1 MEVVTR
7 DERSTA
13 EKPEVA
19 AEAAGLEGRPAG
31 SSGAAE
37 GAARKEGWPAG
48 TPGWAAGAA
57 RGTPPTA
64 KEERAA
70 AGAAETKEL
79 GRPANGGKPEVK
91 PDKGER
97 AVERSAGGTGESRTV
112 SSAER
117 PVAPT
122 GATHSSSPG
131 KVKADPSG
139 AEGVPDGFSFERRLL
154 PAKSNEFIVLHTIKQ
169 QEVKAEESSLR
180 LSAQT
185 RAFTAA
191 PEARKPANAQARA
204 RTCAT
209 VRTLLS
215 VYLVFHGCPK
225 TMREEA
231 Q

>member
-1 MEVVTR
+1 
-7 DERSTA
+7 
-13 EKPEVA
+13 
-19 AEAAGLEGRPAG
+19 
-31 SSGAAE
+31 
-37 GAARKEGWPAG
+37 
-48 TPGWAAGAA
+48 
-57 RGTPPTA
+57 
-64 KEERAA
+64 
-70 AGAAETKEL
+70 
-79 GRPANGGKPEVK
+79 
-91 PDKGER
+91 
-97 AVERSAGGTGESRTV
+97 
-112 SSAER
+112 
-117 PVAPT
+117 VAPT

-139 AEGVPDGFSFERRLL
+139 AEGAPDGLSFERRLL
-154 PAKSNEFIVLHTIKQ
+154 AAKSNEFIVLHTIKQ

-191 PEARKPANAQARA
+191 PEARKQANAQARA